1 MANEPTV
8 VGLGEILWDLLPSG
22 RQLGG
27 APANFAYSSH
37 ILGNRGVIASRVGDD
52 QLGEDIRD
60 VLKKAK
66 IDDRFLQRDSSHP
79 TGTVNVEIDNTG
91 QPRFEITQPVAW
103 DFLEW
108 TGEWRE
114 LAQSADAVCFGTLAQ
129 RSAESHTTILQ
140 FLKATRPTVLRIFDV
155 NLRQQFYSRE
165 IIRES
170 LTQANV
176 VKLNND
182 EVPKVAELFGI
193 NIGSE
198 ASFARSLMKQFNLKL
213 VSVTRGARGSLLC
226 NESQVDEHLGF
237 RTTVKDT
244 IGAGDAFTAGL
255 VYAVLHGRP
264 LPEIN
269 DLANR
274 MGAWT
279 ASNSGGMPEAPKE
292 GIRNALQNFAQ

>member
-8 VGLGEILWDLLPSG
+8 VGLGEILWDLLPFG

-66 IDDRFLQRDSSHP
+66 IDDRFLQRDSSQP

-103 DFLEW
+103 DFLNW

-140 FLKATRPTVLRIFDV
+140 FLKATRPTVLRIFDI

-165 IIRES
+165 IICES

-176 VKLNND
+176 VKLNNE
-182 EVPKVAELFGI
+182 EVPKVAELLGI

-213 VSVTRGARGSLLC
+213 VSVTRGASGSLLC
-226 NESQVDEHLGF
+226 SESQVDEHPGF

-255 VYAVLHGRP
+255 VYAVLHGRS

-269 DLANR
+269 ELANR

-279 ASNSGGMPEAPKE
+279 ASNSGGMPEIPKE
-292 GIRNALQNFAQ
+292 GIRNALEKFAR